1 MCKHCDGTGLEKKN
15 RASSTLSIPPG
26 IDDGVMLRIA
36 GEGEAVKGGRA
47 GDLFVTVRVTP
58 NRRFRRDGQDIHGE
72 AKVSFAEAALGA
84 TKSVPT
90 VDGEVEVKIP
100 AGTQPG
106 AVLPAQGQGRA
117 EPAPPQGARRPPR
130 GDRGSRFPANSR
142 ASRRSCW
149 RKFGE

>member
-1 MCKHCDGTGLEKKN
+1 MTAAAKCRRRCCKHCDGTGLEKKN
-15 RASSTLSIPPG
+15 RELQLSIPPG
-26 IDDGVMLRIA
+26 IDDGVTLRIA

-58 NRRFRRDGQDIHGE
+58 DRRFRRDGQDIHGE

-106 AVLPAQGQGRA
+106 AVS
-117 EPAPPQGARRPPR
+117 
-130 GDRGSRFPANSR
+130 GSRAR
-142 ASRRSCW
+142 ACRTCAAPRSAATIS
-149 RKFGE
+149 